1 MRNAEMAVRAI
12 IACFLFFLLP
22 SPAARA
28 ETVAVADCVRD
39 PRLDVWAAADCRVS
53 TAIMEEV
60 FRAAGVTAVHV
71 PYREDGT
78 VDPTNAEVICSAFRT
93 PELEAHYR
101 FPLQPLGCMHF
112 GLYSTPSHAM
122 SMMATKISEWPRMIV
137 GFSPVSQGPSD
148 DRVHFFTNARLTPK
162 YQSFST
168 SAGAVEALHNGEIDT
183 LFLYTP
189 FGKRP
194 DGVVEVVPIGDRN
207 VYFAVRNDRPELFE
221 RLCKAYRNFYIDHI
235 DQIDGWRASLLG
247 IPKPT
252 NRVRVAAYRRG
263 DLFDVS
269 PDGTRSGSLKNWLKT
284 ICGYTHWT
292 LDYVYGGYDESL
304 EAVKD
309 GRLDI
314 VGGIGFSPSRR
325 KSFLFPHTPIGMLRA
340 FLWTHPGSAY
350 KPGAPSTWTGMR
362 VGLLSATVS
371 GERAKRQFEEE
382 GSGVTYREFS
392 TDKEMLAAY
401 FGGEIDACV
410 DVEMHELRNEVALH
424 VYTSHPMYI
433 CTARDRDDLFVAL
446 EEAMESI
453 CDDFPKYQ
461 RMISERHY
469 GKHSEMAA
477 LSLDEAEW
485 LAKRVKNEAPVVI
498 DFSPWSF
505 PIFDDDGKPAGFV
518 AKLLAEFS
526 RRTGL
531 NFVPQEQT
539 KLQTA
544 EARFLR
550 GETDF
555 WVPYPCDPGDA
566 AAVAVPVFSMP
577 MPQESAAVL
586 GAQDP
591 QMELEMFASR
601 RVPDELVSILR
612 KVGNDIGTAH
622 VQELFMT
629 AMAERS
635 VEHRIFGCTAEQLK
649 HRMLEVAVCVVLFIA
664 VLTSIMGFL
673 LKKQANRANAAAAA
687 AEEHAQAKT
696 RFLAMMSHE
705 LRTPL
710 NAVIGFAEF
719 LSRKGISEGQR
730 EEYTNGI
737 LLSSNALLELIND
750 ILDLSKLEA
759 GAMQMREGV
768 CDVVQ
773 LLEELPA
780 IFGYRVR
787 RHGVALKIERGD
799 HEIPHLRLSQQ
810 GMRQILINLV
820 GNAAKFT
827 DKGSIIV
834 RASWIP
840 ENSTLH
846 IEVSDTGCGITDD
859 KMNKL
864 FNPFVQ
870 DIASRMKGSQGE
882 MKGTGLGLPI
892 VKRMVEAAQGTIR
905 AESAI
910 GRGTTFFLDF
920 PNLERAERPKSTH
933 SAEQSLH
940 MARPERVL
948 VVDDMTMNCKIL
960 GIHLSNLGIHDV
972 RFAENGVKALEVMA
986 EWKPD
991 LVFTDMW
998 MPEMDGTQLA
1008 EAMRRN
1014 RALAEIPVVAVT
1026 ADVDV
1031 GSTYD
1036 MSLFAKVLSKP
1047 VTTSKLSSLF
1057 GVD

>member
-1 MRNAEMAVRAI
+1 MASRA
-12 IACFLFFLLP
+12 ASLVFALL
-22 SPAARA
+22 AAFAATA
-28 ETVAVADCVRD
+28 ETVKVADCVRD
-39 PRLDVWAAADCRVS
+39 ANLDVWAAADSKVS

-60 FRAAGVTAVHV
+60 FRIAGVDAVRL
-71 PYREDGT
+71 PYREDGM
-78 VDPTNAEVICSAFRT
+78 VDATNAEVICSAFRT
-93 PELEAHYR
+93 PELEKNYR

-112 GLYSTPSHAM
+112 GLYATPSHAM
-122 SMMATKISEWPRMIV
+122 SMMTTKISEWPRMIV
-137 GFSPVSQGPSD
+137 GYSPVSQGQND
-148 DRVHFFTNARLTPK
+148 DRTGFFEHARLTPK
-162 YQSFST
+162 YVSFPT

-207 VYFAVRNDRPELFE
+207 VYFAVRKDKTELFD
-221 RLCKAYRNFYIDHI
+221 RLSRTYRKFYIDDI
-235 DQIDGWRASLLG
+235 DKIDDWRATFLG
-247 IPKPT
+247 IPKPN

-269 PDGTRSGSLKNWLKT
+269 PDGTRSGSLKSWLKT

-314 VGGIGFSPSRR
+314 IGGIGFSPSRR

-340 FLWTHPGSAY
+340 FLWAHPGSAY

-433 CTARDRDDLFVAL
+433 CTSRDRNDLFVAL

-485 LAKRVKNEAPVVI
+485 LAKRIKNEAPVVI

-505 PIFDDDGKPAGFV
+505 PIFDDEGKPTGFV

-566 AAVAVPVFSMP
+566 AAVAVSVFSMP

-635 VEHRIFGCTAEQLK
+635 VQHRIFGYTAEQLK
-649 HRMLEVAVCVVLFIA
+649 HRILEVAVCVVLFIA

-719 LSRKGISEGQR
+719 MSAPDLDEAKRKDYIE
-730 EEYTNGI
+730 GI
-737 LLSSNALLELIND
+737 LLSSNALLDLIND

-759 GAMQMREGV
+759 SAMQMRSGV
-768 CDVVQ
+768 CDISQ
-773 LLEELPA
+773 LLRELPA

-787 RHGVALKIERGD
+787 RHGVKLRIEAPPAD
-799 HEIPHLRLSQQ
+799 QLPIVELAQQ
-810 GMRQILINLV
+810 GVRQILINLV

-827 DKGSIIV
+827 DHGEIVV
-834 RASWIP
+834 RAAWDGARC
-840 ENSTLH
+840 NLH
-846 IEVSDTGCGITDD
+846 LEVSDTGCGISQD
-859 KMNKL
+859 KMDRL
-864 FNPFVQ
+864 FDPFIQ
-870 DIASRMKGSQGE
+870 DIRSRMQSSAGE
-882 MKGTGLGLPI
+882 IKGTGLGLPI
-892 VKRMVEAAQGTIR
+892 VKRMVDNAGGTITAR
-905 AESAI
+905 SEL
-910 GRGTTFFLDF
+910 GKGTTFVIDIPDLVLVQNISMI
-920 PNLERAERPKSTH
+920 PRA
-933 SAEQSLH
+933 AEQTIH
-940 MARPERVL
+940 AVMPDRVL
-948 VVDDMTMNCKIL
+948 VVDDMTMNRKIL
-960 GIHLSNLGIHDV
+960 GIHLGNLKIKDI
-972 RFAENGVKALEVMA
+972 RYAENGERALEVMS
-986 EWKPD
+986 EWTPD
-991 LVFTDMW
+991 LVLTDMW
-998 MPEMDGTQLA
+998 MPKMDGTQLA
-1008 EAMRRN
+1008 EAMRKDR
-1014 RALAEIPVVAVT
+1014 RLAEIPVVAVT

-1036 MSLFAKVLSKP
+1036 MSLFAKVISKP
-1047 VTTSKLSSLF
+1047 VTGDKLRALF
-1057 GVD
+1057 GEVAAS

>member
-1 MRNAEMAVRAI
+1 MTGRDSRPA
-12 IACFLFFLLP
+12 FLFAILAVAASFA
-22 SPAARA
+22 SPA
-28 ETVAVADCVRD
+28 EVVKVADCVRD
-39 PRLDVWAAADCRVS
+39 ANLDVWAAADSKVS
-53 TAIMEEV
+53 ASIMEEV
-60 FRAAGVTAVHV
+60 FRIAGVDAEHL
-71 PYREDGT
+71 PYGEDGMA
-78 VDPTNAEVICSAFRT
+78 DATNAEVICSAFCT
-93 PELEAHYR
+93 PELEKNYR

-112 GLYSTPSHAM
+112 GLYATPSHAM
-122 SMMATKISEWPRMIV
+122 SMMTTKISEWPRMIV
-137 GFSPVSQGPSD
+137 GYSPVAQGQSD
-148 DRVHFFTNARLTPK
+148 DRTSFFEHARLAPK
-162 YQSFST
+162 YVSFPT

-207 VYFAVRNDRPELFE
+207 VYFAVRNDRPELFD
-221 RLCKAYRNFYIDHI
+221 RLSRAYRKFYIDDI
-235 DQIDGWRASLLG
+235 DKIDGWRASLLG

-340 FLWTHPGSAY
+340 FLWAHPGSAY

-371 GERAKRQFEEE
+371 GERAKRQFEED

-392 TDKEMLAAY
+392 TDNEMLAAY

-433 CTARDRDDLFVAL
+433 CTARDREDLFVAL

-505 PIFDDDGKPAGFV
+505 PIFDDDGKPTGFV

-591 QMELEMFASR
+591 QMEMEMFASR

-635 VEHRIFGCTAEQLK
+635 VEHRLFGYTAEQLK
-649 HRMLEVAVCVVLFIA
+649 HRILEVAVCVVLFIA

-719 LSRKGISEGQR
+719 LSRKEINEQQR

-773 LLEELPA
+773 LLKELPA

-787 RHGVALKIERGD
+787 RHGVALKIEIGD

-827 DKGSIIV
+827 DKGAITV

-840 ENSTLH
+840 DGSTLH

-859 KMNKL
+859 KMGKL

-870 DIASRMKGSQGE
+870 DIASRMKSSQGE

-892 VKRMVEAAQGTIR
+892 VKRIVEAARGTIR

-920 PNLERAERPKSTH
+920 PNLERAEHPKSAH
-933 SAEQSLH
+933 SAARSLH

-948 VVDDMTMNCKIL
+948 VVDDMTMNRKIL
-960 GIHLSNLGIHDV
+960 GIHLANLGIHDV
-972 RFAENGVKALEVMA
+972 RFAENGVKALEAMA

-1008 EAMRRN
+1008 EAMRRD

-1047 VTTSKLSSLF
+1047 VTTSKLSALF
-1057 GVD
+1057 GVG

>member
-1 MRNAEMAVRAI
+1 MASRA
-12 IACFLFFLLP
+12 ASLVFALL
-22 SPAARA
+22 AAFAATA
-28 ETVAVADCVRD
+28 ETVKVADCVRD
-39 PRLDVWAAADCRVS
+39 ANLDVWAAADSKVS

-60 FRAAGVTAVHV
+60 FRIAGVDAVRL
-71 PYREDGT
+71 PYGEDGMA
-78 VDPTNAEVICSAFRT
+78 DATNAEVICSAFCT
-93 PELEAHYR
+93 PELEKNYR
-101 FPLQPLGCMHF
+101 FPLQPLGYMHF
-112 GLYSTPSHAM
+112 GLYATPSHAM
-122 SMMATKISEWPRMIV
+122 SMMTTKISEWPRMIV
-137 GFSPVSQGPSD
+137 GYSPVSQGQSD
-148 DRVHFFTNARLTPK
+148 DRTGFFEHARLTPK
-162 YQSFST
+162 YVSFPT

-207 VYFAVRNDRPELFE
+207 VYFAVRKDKTELFD
-221 RLCKAYRNFYIDHI
+221 RLSRTYRKFYIDDI
-235 DQIDGWRASLLG
+235 DKIDDWRATFLG
-247 IPKPT
+247 IPKPN

-314 VGGIGFSPSRR
+314 IGGIGFSPSRR

-340 FLWTHPGSAY
+340 FLWAHPGSAY

-433 CTARDRDDLFVAL
+433 CTARDRNDLFVAL

-505 PIFDDDGKPAGFV
+505 PIFDDDGKPTGFV

-566 AAVAVPVFSMP
+566 AAVAVSVFSMP

-635 VEHRIFGCTAEQLK
+635 VQHRIFGYTAEQLK
-649 HRMLEVAVCVVLFIA
+649 HKMLEVAVCVVLFIA

-719 LSRKGISEGQR
+719 MSAPDLDEAKRKDYID
-730 EEYTNGI
+730 GI
-737 LLSSNALLELIND
+737 LLSSNALLDLIND

-759 GAMQMREGV
+759 GAMQMRSGV
-768 CDVVQ
+768 CDISQ
-773 LLEELPA
+773 LLRELPA

-787 RHGVALKIERGD
+787 RHGVKLRIEAPPAD
-799 HEIPHLRLSQQ
+799 QLPIVELAQQ
-810 GMRQILINLV
+810 GVRQILINLV

-827 DKGSIIV
+827 DHGEIVV
-834 RASWIP
+834 RAAWDGARC
-840 ENSTLH
+840 NLH
-846 IEVSDTGCGITDD
+846 LEVSDTGCGISQD
-859 KMNKL
+859 KMDRL
-864 FNPFVQ
+864 FDPFIQ
-870 DIASRMKGSQGE
+870 DIRSRMQSSAGE
-882 MKGTGLGLPI
+882 IKGTGLGLPI
-892 VKRMVEAAQGTIR
+892 VKRMVDNAGGTITARSELGKGTTFVIDIPDLVLVQNISMIPRAAEQTIR
-905 AESAI
+905 AVMP
-910 GRGTTFFLDF
+910 D
-920 PNLERAERPKSTH
+920 
-933 SAEQSLH
+933 
-940 MARPERVL
+940 RVL
-948 VVDDMTMNCKIL
+948 VVDDMTMNRKIL
-960 GIHLSNLGIHDV
+960 GIHLGNLKIKDI
-972 RFAENGVKALEVMA
+972 RYAENGERALEVMS
-986 EWKPD
+986 EWIPD
-991 LVFTDMW
+991 LVLTDMW
-998 MPEMDGTQLA
+998 MPKMDGTQLA
-1008 EAMRRN
+1008 EAMRKDR
-1014 RALAEIPVVAVT
+1014 RLADIPVVAVT

-1036 MSLFAKVLSKP
+1036 MSLFAKVISKP
-1047 VTTSKLSSLF
+1047 VTGDKLRALF
-1057 GVD
+1057 GEVAAS